1 MYVEKVKYLLSR
13 NVEDI
18 IASTDSLDLIRC
30 YSMLYLN
37 GQQCRYCAASQKS
50 YYNELVKTGLQKAKE
65 MDEAKNRTCV
75 PNWGKGCTNNNGLK
89 CIRQDGNAFYSS
101 LYITDAQALSLLNRG
116 LLSESDFDVLP
127 EGYEKPLE
135 KLPETPEPKKKVR
148 KTTPKE

>member
-18 IASTDSLDLIRC
+18 ITSTDSLDLIRC
-30 YSMLYLN
+30 YSILYLN
-37 GQQCRYCAASQKS
+37 GQQCRFCAASQRS
-50 YYNELVKTGLQKAKE
+50 YYNELVRTGLKKAKE

-89 CIRQDGNAFYSS
+89 FIHKEGNFYSS
-101 LYITDAQALSLLNRG
+101 LLITDEQAISLLNRG

-127 EGYEKPLE
+127 DGYEKPLPKFE
-135 KLPETPEPKKKVR
+135 ETPEPKKQAKKR
-148 KTTPKE
+148 TPKE